1 VSARTVLTALAL
13 VASLVACQNSDVE
26 RHTIPAGDIP
36 APSPRRANAQ
46 PTATEEP
53 SPTGASPLNANVL
66 APTTTADA
74 GAAAGELTWTVPS
87 KWTTAPNPSPM
98 RKATYKIP
106 KATGDES
113 DAEMSVT
120 LASGALDANIDR
132 WSGQFDEAKTS
143 RSERTLPGGV
153 KVTIVEIKGTLK
165 GAAMPMAGG
174 PPTEPKKGWALLGA
188 IAETPSGMTFFKMT
202 GPAKTV
208 TGARPEFD
216 TLVASLKVR

>member
-1 VSARTVLTALAL
+1 MLAAFVLATALAG
-13 VASLVACQNSDVE
+13 CQSDVE

-36 APSPRRANAQ
+36 PASPRRANAQ
-46 PTATEEP
+46 PTEPTPDEP

-66 APTTTADA
+66 APAAAADA
-74 GAAAGELTWTVPS
+74 GAVPGELVWTVPS

-132 WSGQFDEAKTS
+132 WSGQFDDAKTS
-143 RSERTLPGGV
+143 RTERTLTSGV

-208 TGARPEFD
+208 AGARPELD
-216 TLVASLKVR
+216 ALVASLKVR